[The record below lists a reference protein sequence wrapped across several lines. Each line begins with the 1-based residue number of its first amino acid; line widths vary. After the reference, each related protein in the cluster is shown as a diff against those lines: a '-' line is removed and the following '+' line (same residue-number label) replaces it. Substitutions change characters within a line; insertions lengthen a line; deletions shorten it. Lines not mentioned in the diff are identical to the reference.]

1 VNFSSVSRCSVSQL
15 TGTRTV
21 FLSCV

>member
-1 VNFSSVSRCSVSQL
+1 VNLSFVTRCSVSQL

-21 FLSCV
+21 FLSY